1 MFVQAA
7 GLWLCLFVGARP
19 ARPAAL
25 KVVKGLDCCCRVH
38 RPNEQEDRDAIISPG
53 REAAGIV
60 GPSWEEGTTR
70 KHVRSDLRFVA
81 EFSGVS
87 RVSVDDPDDTNGI

>member
-1 MFVQAA
+1 MI
-7 GLWLCLFVGARP
+7 
-19 ARPAAL
+19 
-25 KVVKGLDCCCRVH
+25 VVV
-38 RPNEQEDRDAIISPG
+38 EYIDRMSTKTETPSFPRGG
-53 REAAGIV
+53 REAGGIV

-87 RVSVDDPDDTNGI
+87 RVSVDDPDNTNGI